1 MEKKIFGKGYC
12 FWKFYFSNR
21 LTLAIA
27 TGQIHLEHASEE
39 TNQAREQ
46 PNHHGQ
52 CPRILHLKKKFYIE
66 QWEYNFRSSFC
77 CQLVIYHK
85 KHCRLVDI
93 CHLSFLREL
102 IKHLLDLIMHSLVR
116 CAQKHIW
123 EFTCHFEKTQT
134 LPYVDGVYTYIKH
147 SAIHMLTWGFCTLR
161 TLECPFHVRLGA

>member
-1 MEKKIFGKGYC
+1 MNNLITADSAQE
-12 FWKFYFSNR
+12 FY
-21 LTLAIA
+21 I
-27 TGQIHLEHASEE
+27 
-39 TNQAREQ
+39 
-46 PNHHGQ
+46 
-52 CPRILHLKKKFYIE
+52 KKKFYIE

-77 CQLVIYHK
+77 CQLVTYHK

-102 IKHLLDLIMHSLVR
+102 IKHLLDLIMHSLVL

-147 SAIHMLTWGFCTLR
+147 SAVHLLSKNHMRILYIAHLRTPFSCTLR
-161 TLECPFHVRLGA
+161 CLAASGDTEYFL